1 MKKTIHEIRAE
12 HSAKAGAIMTRYQDE
27 VRSIRAENTL
37 PDGAYLDRLTDE
49 QRTKLLRE
57 QKQQRAADAHAA
69 TLREYTREVERYQ
82 GELAGRADALKG
94 RLFGVADAGALSR
107 AALANE
113 GELATLL
120 DVATQ
125 AGNEDL
131 ARAVFVAAHR
141 RGAGDLMARYFD
153 GVDPEAREL
162 YGEWSD
168 VPPSEVLER
177 QRAGVDRVVQMRTQT
192 ASRPRPP
199 SGPTRGRGV
208 ANGPLP
214 GDKAE
219 RGEVQGGSVPRC

>member
-27 VRSIRAENTL
+27 VRAIRAENTL

-82 GELAGRADALKG
+82 AALSERTNALKG

-141 RGAGDLMARYFD
+141 RGAGDLMVRYFD
-153 GVDPEAREL
+153 GVDPEARGL
-162 YGEWSD
+162 YGELTD
-168 VPPSEVLER
+168 APSPELLER
-177 QRAGVDRVVQMRTQT
+177 QRTTIERVVQMPDPDSLT
-192 ASRPRPP
+192 P
-199 SGPTRGRGV
+199 SP
-208 ANGPLP
+208 AFPY
-214 GDKAE
+214 
-219 RGEVQGGSVPRC
+219 